1 MCVSVSERC
10 PLPLPPTM
18 VNVRCLA
25 CQVKYRVLSAKN
37 NNLPECQA
45 PIHAPK
51 FPYRA
56 PNPRK
61 PRSYNRVSMRGSR
74 W

>member
-1 MCVSVSERC
+1 
-10 PLPLPPTM
+10 M

-25 CQVKYRVLSAKN
+25 CQVKYRVLAAKN

-56 PNPRK
+56 PSPRK
-61 PRSYNRVSMRGSR
+61 PRSYNRERYLMYNFLGLFLV
-74 W
+74 

>member
-1 MCVSVSERC
+1 
-10 PLPLPPTM
+10 M

-25 CQVKYRVLSAKN
+25 CQVKYRVLAAKN

-56 PNPRK
+56 PSPRK
-61 PRSYNRVSMRGSR
+61 PRSYNRVTPNEQQTRACLPRSR
-74 W
+74 CISVG